1 MKKQKITT
9 QKYGIIELGYEG
21 DKLIGIAIWRF
32 AYSKLTGF
40 IFL

>member
-1 MKKQKITT
+1 MKRKQITT
-9 QKYGIIELGYEG
+9 TRFGILEFAYEG
-21 DKLIGIAIWRF
+21 ETLIGLAIWRF